1 VVVAGADDEVAGAG
15 LGAVGDG
22 YRRSGLDEAEG
33 DEVVADAPVKFA
45 AQSVVGGHEERVG
58 AAGGEG
64 DVGGRGGVH
73 RLLWIAGVDAAVLVV
88 VGQDGG
94 VAVAEPQAGVLFPG
108 VAEPDGFGQPGVAE
122 PGGEQG
128 HAAAVFHGLQLAQVP
143 SQDDLGAAGLP
154 VGDQVGQV
162 RAGQHRGLV
171 DDEER
176 AGADGDGAAGAT
188 AAGQMAEEL
197 GGIV

>member
-1 VVVAGADDEVAGAG
+1 MVVAGADDEVAGAG

-58 AAGGEG
+58 AAGCEG

-88 VGQDGG
+88 VGQDSG

-143 SQDDLGAAGLP
+143 SQDDLGAAGP
-154 VGDQVGQV
+154 GVGDQVGQV
-162 RAGQHRGLV
+162 RSGQHRGLV
-171 DDEER
+171 DDEKGAR
-176 AGADGDGAAGAT
+176 ADGDRAAGAAT
-188 AAGQMAEEL
+188 ARQVAQEL
-197 GGIV
+197 RGVV